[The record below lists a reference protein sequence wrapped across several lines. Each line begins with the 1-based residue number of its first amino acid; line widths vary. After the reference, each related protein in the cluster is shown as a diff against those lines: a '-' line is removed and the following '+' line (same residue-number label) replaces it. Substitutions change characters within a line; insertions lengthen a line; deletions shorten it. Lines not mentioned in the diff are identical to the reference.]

1 MGLVGSVVCGAT
13 LRRRTAFRG
22 SEVGLKQQTGGGRK
36 MGAGG
41 GGGGNRLEKN
51 IGASRRFIAVLIASP
66 VLGQCMSRPL
76 VQLDDVH
83 F

>member
-36 MGAGG
+36 MGGG
-41 GGGGNRLEKN
+41 RGGGNRLEKN
-51 IGASRRFIAVLIASP
+51 VSASRRFFAVLIASP

-76 VQLDDVH
+76 V
-83 F
+83 